1 MAQPTK
7 RVAREIFGHL
17 PDGTAIEMVR
27 LFGDNGFEARII
39 GYGAALQSLLVP
51 DRAGRLGDVVLGRDD
66 LEGYLAVRRFLGATV
81 GRYANRIAGGRFELD
96 GEHFQ
101 LPANDG
107 VNALHGGF
115 NGFDRKPWTVVAL
128 GEQPAPFVTLS
139 YVSAD
144 GEEGY
149 PGKLATEITYSI
161 PSGMELSIAFSAV
174 TDRPTVVNLTNH
186 SFFNLAGVEAGV
198 DILDHRLAIAADDYL
213 PVTPDGIPL
222 AAHRHRSRQR
232 RSISAKCIASAR
244 VSAMPTSSFGSGRAT
259 TTISACAAASSAN
272 RGWRRGSKIRGPAA
286 PWNCWTD
293 QPGVQFYSGNF
304 LDGSVIGKYGRA
316 HRQFDALC
324 LEPQRLSGYAEPSGL
339 SVGAA
344 RSRTNLSSRLALP
357 IFRRLR
363 GTAMEDRIEEVA
375 HHGPD
380 DRHCHLGEGPSY
392 DAATDTAWWF
402 DILDRTFVAGRSR
415 DR

>member
-1 MAQPTK
+1 
-7 RVAREIFGHL
+7 
-17 PDGTAIEMVR
+17 
-27 LFGDNGFEARII
+27 
-39 GYGAALQSLLVP
+39 
-51 DRAGRLGDVVLGRDD
+51 VLGRDD

-128 GEQPAPFVTLS
+128 GEKPAPFVTLS

-198 DILDHRLAIAADDYL
+198 DILDHRLAISADDYL

-222 AAHRHRSRQR
+222 HAPAKVEATPFDFRQMHRVGARLRNADEQLRIRQGYDHNFCVR
-232 RSISAKCIASAR
+232 GGVVGEPRLAAR
-244 VSAMPTSSFGSGRAT
+244 VEDPGSGRAMEL
-259 TTISACAAASSAN
+259 
-272 RGWRRGSKIRGPAA
+272 
-286 PWNCWTD
+286 WTD

-324 LEPQRLSGYAEPSGL
+324 LEPQRYPDAPNRPDFPS
-339 SVGAA
+339 A
-344 RSRTNLSSRLALP
+344 RLDPGQTYRHVSRYRFS
-357 IFRRLR
+357 
-363 GTAMEDRIEEVA
+363 
-375 HHGPD
+375 
-380 DRHCHLGEGPSY
+380 
-392 DAATDTAWWF
+392 
-402 DILDRTFVAGRSR
+402 AG
-415 DR
+415 